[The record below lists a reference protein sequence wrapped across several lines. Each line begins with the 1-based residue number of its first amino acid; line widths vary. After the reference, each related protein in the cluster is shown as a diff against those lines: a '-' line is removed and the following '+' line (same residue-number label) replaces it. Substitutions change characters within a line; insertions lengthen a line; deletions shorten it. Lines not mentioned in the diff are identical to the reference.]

1 MLFQPVEQL
10 FPSWPKA
17 RPTIDSFIPDRVEFV
32 IRDDRFTIDYTW
44 FNMLAKESPVELVE
58 ALEAR
63 MGYALKL
70 LRSYVDVNKYN
81 ETLKDKLDY
90 SVRNSVTLS
99 SLNSSLHSE
108 EFLRKSQGKETILDL
123 YRHALG
129 IKECEVSQYE
139 NE

>member
-1 MLFQPVEQL
+1 MSFQSVEQL

-17 RPTIDSFIPDRVEFV
+17 RPTIDSFIPDQVSFI
-32 IRDDRFTIDYTW
+32 IREDRFTIDYTW
-44 FNMLAKESPVELVE
+44 FNMLVKEAPVGIVE
-58 ALEAR
+58 SLESR

-90 SVRNSVTLS
+90 SIRNSVTLS

>member
-17 RPTIDSFIPDRVEFV
+17 RPTIDSFIPDQVSFI
-32 IRDDRFTIDYTW
+32 IREDRFTIDYTW
-44 FNMLAKESPVELVE
+44 FNMLVKEAPVGIVE
-58 ALEAR
+58 SLESR

-90 SVRNSVTLS
+90 SIRNSVTLS